1 MVVLPRARPGRACA
15 AARHGGA
22 VMGQHIIKMP
32 DIGEGI
38 AEVEIVE
45 WHVNVGDAV
54 VEDQV
59 LADVMTDKASVEIP
73 SPVAG
78 TVVSL
83 GGNVGDIKAVGSELI
98 VIDTEG
104 AGTAESSVASDATA
118 SAAPG
123 ETVATD
129 VTDTAGTGIDRR
141 TTGLSAA
148 PSAAADNNRVT
159 PKVLASPSVRHRA
172 RQLDIDLHALA
183 DTAGGSPISHGDL
196 DRYLLA
202 TLGVGERVREGT
214 QPPSGARRE
223 SPASGLR
230 NAQIQPAP
238 STRGASGDAGIAQ
251 IGRAHV

>member
-1 MVVLPRARPGRACA
+1 
-15 AARHGGA
+15 
-22 VMGQHIIKMP
+22 MGQHIIKMP

-78 TVVSL
+78 IVVSL

-104 AGTAESSVASDATA
+104 AGTAESSAASEATSA
-118 SAAPG
+118 AAPG
-123 ETVATD
+123 QTAATD

-141 TTGLSAA
+141 TTGVSAA
-148 PSAAADNNRVT
+148 TQSADADNTRSTV
-159 PKVLASPSVRHRA
+159 KVLASPSVRHRA
-172 RQLDIDLHALA
+172 R
-183 DTAGGSPISHGDL
+183 
-196 DRYLLA
+196 
-202 TLGVGERVREGT
+202 
-214 QPPSGARRE
+214 
-223 SPASGLR
+223 
-230 NAQIQPAP
+230 
-238 STRGASGDAGIAQ
+238 
-251 IGRAHV
+251 